1 MDVFELRER
10 LVADYGDY
18 TRSFLQF
25 SDQRIAGKIKDELD
39 AGLLWPE
46 PLIQLNPSY
55 EPGGLIDELV
65 EKGLLHPGCSAIF
78 RRGKDEEPGGEGL
91 RLHRHQVDAIE
102 AARRDESYVLTT
114 GTGSG
119 KSLAYIVPIVDSI
132 LREPSDGIKAIVVY
146 PMNALANSQ
155 KNELS
160 KFLKA
165 GLRSDQQHVTFDR
178 YTGQESD
185 EDREAII
192 ANPPD
197 ILLTNYVM
205 LELLLTRPRE
215 RRLIEAAADL
225 RYLVFDELHTYR
237 GRQGADVAL
246 LIRRLRAATGSQ
258 RLRYIGTSAT
268 LAASGTLE
276 EQRVQVAPTAS
287 AIFGV
292 PIATTGVIGETLRRA
307 THRPRPDSP
316 DWLRALAQRASG
328 AGAEPAS
335 PAELRS
341 DPLAAWVEA
350 TLGLVEA
357 ANEEGRLVR
366 ATPRPIRGE
375 FGAARELSAITGVDE
390 VQCETA
396 IRGVLE
402 LGQRLRDE
410 ATGAP
415 LLAFRLHQFLS
426 RGDAV
431 YASIGPA
438 AERFV
443 TTQAQQL
450 DPTNP
455 SRIGVLLPLVFC
467 RECGQDYYAVAR
479 EREVPGAPF
488 EGRLLSDTV
497 KEEDTAKGFL
507 FINEAETWPREGDDP
522 YDALPEDW
530 LEDHPTRVRRV
541 KSTFRERMPEHLTV
555 GPDGVVGAGDGIAAV
570 FVPAPF
576 RFCLTCGVA
585 YDARQSSDM
594 GKLTTLGS
602 GGRSSATS
610 LLSLTTIK
618 QLRAEGDLEPH
629 ARKLLAFTDNRQ
641 DASLQAG
648 HFNDF
653 VQVGMLR
660 NGLHKAALDAAA
672 EGGLQHDKLPER
684 VTSALDLPMDVY
696 AQDPTVRFIAREET
710 ERALRDLVAYRLYRD
725 LERGWRVTAPNLEQT
740 GLLEIRYDAL
750 DDLVSAEDV
759 WSPLHSALSLA
770 TPDKRRAAA
779 QVLLDYLRRTLAIQ
793 VEYLNATW
801 QSQLRL
807 RSTQYLLPPWAL
819 EEEERLEVAAVAYPR
834 SQRPNDSQ
842 GQRYVS
848 GRSGMGRYV
857 ARNLTPAGHAPLK
870 TEEREAVIRDL
881 FEALRIA
888 GLVARVDEPA
898 TPGEVGGYQLK
909 AAGIR
914 WVGRAPTDAKPYN
927 DPLRVPRAPA
937 SGHRANEFFV
947 RFYTQ
952 TAAGNAGIEAKEHT
966 AQVPGEERIKREERF
981 RTGALPIL
989 YCSPTMELGVDISEL
1004 NVVGLRNVPPTPANY
1019 AQRSGRAG
1027 RSGAPALVFNY
1038 CAWGSPHDQYFFR
1051 RPAEMVG
1058 GQVRPPRLDLTN
1070 EDLIRSHIHA
1080 IWLAETNLDLKSSLA
1095 DLLELDGDP
1104 PELQIKESVRDA
1116 INSDVARRRARDKA
1130 RAVIASLQGIEDADW
1145 FTDGWLDQVLAAA
1158 PARFDAACERWRDLY
1173 QSAWSNRASQHALI
1187 GDRSRTVQERNRAKL
1202 VREQAEAQLKL
1213 LTGEGDES
1221 RFQSDF
1227 YSYRYFASE
1236 GFLPGYSFPRLPLS
1250 AFIPGRRGASG
1261 RNEYLSRPRFLAIS
1275 EFGPRSIVYHE
1286 GSRYRITQVLL
1297 PAERSDD
1304 NKLPT
1309 DRIKHCEACGYL
1321 HRIVG
1326 SEPGL
1331 DICENCGSALPN
1343 TLDKLFRLR
1352 NVMTRRQDRITSD
1365 EEDRQR
1371 QGFEIRT
1378 AVRFPIHDGLPAAH
1392 KSTVNRADEHLAD
1405 LTFAPS
1411 TSIWRINV
1419 GWRRRANKERLG
1431 FLLDTERGYWATNQ
1445 TELDD
1450 TEDAMSKS
1458 QEVVIPFVE
1467 DTRNVLLLTP
1477 RPTPTDKGM
1486 ASLSAALKAAIQA
1499 EYQLED
1505 MEMAVEPLPSEGERR
1520 LLLFYEAAEGGA
1532 GVLRRL
1538 AEEPGALAAVARR
1551 ALDLCHF
1558 DPSGEDFHRAPGAKD
1573 DCAAAC
1579 YDCLMSYGNQRDHP
1593 LLDRFEVR
1601 DALLALAGS
1610 SVEASASY
1618 RAPSAHFDA
1627 LRRAAESTLERAW
1640 LDALHA
1646 RGYRMPETSQRVVA
1660 GANARPDFL
1669 YDDMQ
1674 VAVFVDGPVHDYP
1687 DVQERDAAAQ
1697 SRLEDLGFFVI
1708 RFGADQRD
1716 WASIFEANPGVFG
1729 RRP

>member
-25 SDQRIAGKIKDELD
+25 SDERIAAKVSEELD

-65 EKGLLHPGCSAIF
+65 ENGTLHSGCSTVF
-78 RRGKDEEPGGEGL
+78 RRNKDVEPGGQGL
-91 RLHRHQVDAIE
+91 RLHRHQVEAIE
-102 AARRDESYVLTT
+102 AARRGENYVLTT

-119 KSLAYIVPIVDSI
+119 KSLAYIVPIVDSV
-132 LREPSDGIKAIVVY
+132 LREPGDGIKAIVVY

-155 KNELS
+155 RNELS

-165 GLRSDQQHVTFDR
+165 GFPDGHGPVTFER

-215 RRLIEAAADL
+215 RRLIEAAANL

-246 LIRRLRAATGSQ
+246 LIRRVRTATGSE

-268 LAASGTLE
+268 LAAAGTLE
-276 EQRVQVAPTAS
+276 DQRRQVAATAS
-287 AIFGV
+287 TIFGARLD
-292 PIATTGVIGETLRRA
+292 PTGVIGETLRRT
-307 THRPRPDSP
+307 THQPRPNDP
-316 DWLRALAQRASG
+316 EWLSRLRHRVDETDG
-328 AGAEPAS
+328 APTTAEDF
-335 PAELRS
+335 RN

-350 TLGLVEA
+350 TLGLTEA
-357 ANEEGRLVR
+357 PDEDGRLIR
-366 ATPRPIRGE
+366 ATPAPIRGAL
-375 FGAARELSAITGVDE
+375 GAASQLAALTGVALDR
-390 VQCETA
+390 CELA
-396 IRGVLE
+396 IRSALE
-402 LGQRLRDE
+402 LGQVQRDDS
-410 ATGAP
+410 TGLP
-415 LLAFRLHQFLS
+415 LLAFRLHQFFS

-431 YASIGPA
+431 YASVGPSS
-438 AERFV
+438 ERFV

-450 DPTNP
+450 DPTDD
-455 SRIGVLLPLVFC
+455 SRTGVLLPLAFC
-467 RECGQDYYAVAR
+467 RECGQDYYTVAR
-479 EREVPGAPF
+479 ERDVPSAAF
-488 EGRLLSDTV
+488 EGRLLSDNV

-507 FINEAETWPREGDDP
+507 FLNDRDHWPREGDELLE
-522 YDALPEDW
+522 ALPEDW
-530 LEDHPTRVRRV
+530 LEETARGRRV
-541 KSTFRERMPEHLTV
+541 KSSFRERIPEHMMV
-555 GPDGVVGAGDGIAAV
+555 GPDGVATGADGVPAV

-576 RFCLTCGVA
+576 RFCLTCGVT
-585 YDARQSSDM
+585 YDGYQTSDM

-618 QLRAEGDLEPH
+618 QLRSEGDLPRH
-629 ARKLLAFTDNRQ
+629 AQKLLAFTDNRQ

-653 VQVGMLR
+653 VLVGMLR
-660 NGLHKAALDAAA
+660 AGLHKAALAAA
-672 EGGLQHDKLPER
+672 ASGGLSHDQLTER
-684 VTSALDLPMDVY
+684 VAKALELPIEIY
-696 AQDPTVRFIAREET
+696 AQDPSVRFIAREET
-710 ERALRDLVAYRLYRD
+710 DRALRDLVGYRLYRD

-750 DDLVSAEDV
+750 DDLVASEDV
-759 WSPLHSALSLA
+759 WIALHPALALASPAL
-770 TPDKRRAAA
+770 RADASR
-779 QVLLDYLRRTLAIQ
+779 VLLDLLRRHLAIQ

-819 EEEERLEVAAVAYPR
+819 EEEERLEVASIVYPR
-834 SQRPNDSQ
+834 SERPNDFR
-842 GQRYVS
+842 GNFYVS

-857 ARNLTPAGHAPLK
+857 ARKLTLPGQPALR
-870 TEEREAVIRDL
+870 TDERETVIRDL
-881 FEALRIA
+881 FRALKVA
-888 GLVARVDEPA
+888 GLVVEADPA
-898 TPGEVGGYQLK
+898 SDADAVPGYQLK

-914 WVGRAPTDAKPYN
+914 WVGRPAEEAVPFH
-927 DPLRVPRAPA
+927 DPLRVPRAPVE
-937 SGHRANEFFV
+937 GHRANDFFV
-947 RFYTQ
+947 RFYTE
-952 TAAGNAGIEAKEHT
+952 TAAGNAGIQAKEHT
-966 AQVPGEERIKREERF
+966 AQVPTAERVIREENF
-981 RTGALPIL
+981 RLGTLPIL
-989 YCSPTMELGVDISEL
+989 YCSPTMELGVDIAEL

-1027 RSGAPALVFNY
+1027 RGGSPALVFNY

-1051 RPAEMVG
+1051 RPAAMVG
-1058 GQVRPPRLDLTN
+1058 GQVRAPRLDLTN
-1070 EDLIRSHIHA
+1070 EDLVRAHIHA
-1080 IWLAETNLDLKSSLA
+1080 VWLTETNLDLKSSLA

-1104 PELQIKESVRDA
+1104 PKLEMKQSVHDA
-1116 INSDVARRRARDKA
+1116 INSDIARRRGRDKA
-1130 RAVIASLQGIEDADW
+1130 KGVMASLEGIERADW
-1145 FTDGWLDQVLAAA
+1145 YSEGWLDLVLAAA
-1158 PARFDAACERWRDLY
+1158 PLRFNAACERWRDLY
-1173 QSAWSNRASQHALI
+1173 LSAWNNRASQHAII
-1187 GDRSRTVQERNRAKL
+1187 GNHSRPIGERNRAKL

-1213 LTGEGDES
+1213 LTGEGDET

-1250 AFIPGRRGASG
+1250 AWIPGRRGASG
-1261 RNEYLSRPRFLAIS
+1261 RNDYLSRPRFLAIS

-1309 DRIKHCEACGYL
+1309 DRIKRCEVCGYL
-1321 HRIVG
+1321 HRMVG
-1326 SEPGL
+1326 SDPGL
-1331 DICENCGSALPN
+1331 DVCENCGSALPN
-1343 TLDKLFRLR
+1343 AIDKLFRLR

-1371 QGFEIRT
+1371 QGFEIHT
-1378 AVRFPIHDGLPAAH
+1378 ALRFATRDGNPTSRKASVKHGEEPVA
-1392 KSTVNRADEHLAD
+1392 E
-1405 LTFAPS
+1405 LTFAPA
-1411 TSIWRINV
+1411 TTIWRINV
-1419 GWRRRANKERLG
+1419 GWRRRANKEKLG

-1450 TEDAMSKS
+1450 SEDAMSKS

-1467 DTRNVLLLTP
+1467 DTRNVLLMTP
-1477 RPTPTDKGM
+1477 QPTPDANAM

-1505 MEMAVEPLPSEGERR
+1505 MELAVEPMPSEAERR

-1538 AEEPGALAAVARR
+1538 AEEPEALAGVARR
-1551 ALDLCHF
+1551 ALEICHF
-1558 DPSGEDFHRAPGAKD
+1558 GQDGSDRKRAPGARD

-1579 YDCLMSYGNQRDHP
+1579 YDCLMSYGNQRDHQ
-1593 LLDRFEVR
+1593 LLDRFAVR
-1601 DALLALAGS
+1601 DWLLALASS
-1610 SVEASASY
+1610 SVETSPNY
-1618 RAPSAHFDA
+1618 REPSEHFKA
-1627 LRRAAESTLERAW
+1627 LHRAAESNLERAW
-1640 LDALHA
+1640 LDALQA
-1646 RGYRMPETSQRVVA
+1646 GEYRMPEHSQHHLEA
-1660 GANARPDFL
+1660 ANARPDFL
-1669 YDDMQ
+1669 YESLQ
-1674 VAVFVDGPVHDYP
+1674 VAVFVDGPVHEYP
-1687 DVQERDAAAQ
+1687 DVQIRDVAAQ
-1697 SRLEDLGFFVI
+1697 ARLEDLGYYVL
-1708 RFGADQRD
+1708 RFGADPRG
-1716 WASIFEANPGVFG
+1716 WPLIFDQNPNVFG
-1729 RRP
+1729 RRS